1 MKASD
6 FVKVLRK
13 VMREEMRTVLKEEL
27 SAMKPLISEAVATQL
42 KKRAKLAEHKPV
54 VANPPQPVRKTQ
66 PIVSMDDFDNMLN
79 EGIDDEWP
87 DMNGGPMTSDF
98 FASDSEFGM
107 NGFAPQQL
115 HTNQPVQN
123 FGSSDPLLKDYSK
136 LLKAADNHAN
146 GFRG

>member
-1 MKASD
+1 
-6 FVKVLRK
+6 
-13 VMREEMRTVLKEEL
+13 
-27 SAMKPLISEAVATQL
+27 
-42 KKRAKLAEHKPV
+42 
-54 VANPPQPVRKTQ
+54 
-66 PIVSMDDFDNMLN
+66 
-79 EGIDDEWP
+79 
-87 DMNGGPMTSDF
+87 MNGGPMTSDF

-136 LLKAADNHAN
+136 VLKAADNHAN